1 MSTERLRQLRREFE
15 AGGFEA
21 LRPGTHGGPRRLSDR
36 EVARLRQAFPKGLG
50 ATAAHATMRGVS
62 LPPLGA
68 ERPKTGFMLP
78 IPLYV
83 AYPLTLSSA
92 QTETFLKSEAD
103 RWIPL
108 LRRAGVTVE

>member
-1 MSTERLRQLRREFE
+1 MSTERLRQFRREFE

-36 EVARLRQAFPKGLG
+36 EVARLRQAFAKGLG

-78 IPLYV
+78 IPTP
-83 AYPLTLSSA
+83 AA
-92 QTETFLKSEAD
+92 
-103 RWIPL
+103 
-108 LRRAGVTVE
+108 LRATVNKHEGA